1 MRRELE
7 IANQELEMFAYSVS
21 HDLRAPLRTIDGF
34 SQALL
39 EDYQDKLDEEGK
51 DYLMRIRAASQRMGL
66 LINSILQLSRLGRNE
81 MRLEEVDLS
90 GLAQNIAAELETN
103 DPDRKVDFVIEKDVK
118 GIGDK
123 TLLRAVMENL
133 LGNAWK
139 FTQKQAEAKIEFGK
153 TEKEGKTIYFIRD
166 NGVGFDMKYANK
178 LFIPFQRLHSDSE
191 FAGTG
196 VGLTLVQRIV
206 RRHGGDIWVES
217 AVEKGATFYFTLE
230 R

>member
-1 MRRELE
+1 
-7 IANQELEMFAYSVS
+7 
-21 HDLRAPLRTIDGF
+21 
-34 SQALL
+34 
-39 EDYQDKLDEEGK
+39 
-51 DYLMRIRAASQRMGL
+51 
-66 LINSILQLSRLGRNE
+66 

-139 FTQKQAEAKIEFGK
+139 FTQKQTEAKIEFGK

-217 AVEKGATFYFTLE
+217 AVEKGATSLLMPVACRRQLVDLSDDMATKIDIQFYSDARDALLKAMAE
-230 R
+230 

>member
-1 MRRELE
+1 
-7 IANQELEMFAYSVS
+7 
-21 HDLRAPLRTIDGF
+21 
-34 SQALL
+34 
-39 EDYQDKLDEEGK
+39 
-51 DYLMRIRAASQRMGL
+51 
-66 LINSILQLSRLGRNE
+66 
-81 MRLEEVDLS
+81 
-90 GLAQNIAAELETN
+90 
-103 DPDRKVDFVIEKDVK
+103 
-118 GIGDK
+118 
-123 TLLRAVMENL
+123 MENL